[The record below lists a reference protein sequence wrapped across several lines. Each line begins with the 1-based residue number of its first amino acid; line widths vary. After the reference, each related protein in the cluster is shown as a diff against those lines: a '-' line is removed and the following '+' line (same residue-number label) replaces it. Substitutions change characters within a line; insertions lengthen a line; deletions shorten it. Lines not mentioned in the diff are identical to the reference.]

1 MAVIVN
7 IQFEIVAGK
16 REEALGI
23 INPNL
28 PDTRS
33 YEGCHWVHL
42 VTPIDDENRV
52 EALSMW
58 DSKEAYEQYFQWR
71 IDSGAFEEI
80 VPLMVGD
87 PVLLPGRRATRL
99 ELLHRGRAPAGAAAD
114 DGAIVRAGA
123 GNLHHALCHRRRRTL
138 RIRLRRNCGTGSTRG
153 APR

>member
-7 IQFEIVAGK
+7 IQFEIAAGK

-23 INPNL
+23 ININL

-58 DSKEAYEQYFQWR
+58 DSKEAYER
-71 IDSGAFEEI
+71 MEKNAAGRGDAAKKGSSAAAGAIDSLQ
-80 VPLMVGD
+80 P
-87 PVLLPGRRATRL
+87 
-99 ELLHRGRAPAGAAAD
+99 
-114 DGAIVRAGA
+114 
-123 GNLHHALCHRRRRTL
+123 
-138 RIRLRRNCGTGSTRG
+138 
-153 APR
+153 

>member
-7 IQFEIVAGK
+7 IQFEIAAGK

-58 DSKEAYEQYFQWR
+58 DSKEAYEKYFQGR

-80 VPLMVGD
+80 GPYMVGD
-87 PVLLPGRRATRL
+87 PVLRFLDLRASYT
-99 ELLHRGRAPAGAAAD
+99 
-114 DGAIVRAGA
+114 
-123 GNLHHALCHRRRRTL
+123 
-138 RIRLRRNCGTGSTRG
+138 
-153 APR
+153 